1 MVITIHHH
9 NHNVDDLLQDNLLHQ
24 IVTTLPKKSLRR
36 IKYATR
42 PRRVLAA
49 DDASEKVLLINSSG
63 FFYQC
68 GETTQVYVHIR
79 KNVATNSRVPDQA
92 TYNFTK
98 Q

>member
-1 MVITIHHH
+1 MEKKLNSNTTKSRITMDI
-9 NHNVDDLLQDNLLHQ
+9 
-24 IVTTLPKKSLRR
+24 KKYLRR

-63 FFYQC
+63 FFYQS

-79 KNVATNSRVPDQA
+79 KNVATNSKVPDQA